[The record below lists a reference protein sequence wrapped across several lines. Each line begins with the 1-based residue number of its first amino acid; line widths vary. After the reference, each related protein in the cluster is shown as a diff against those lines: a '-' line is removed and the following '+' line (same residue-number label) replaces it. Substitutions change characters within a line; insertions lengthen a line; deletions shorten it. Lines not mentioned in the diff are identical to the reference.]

1 MYVLSSAVVLVSLL
15 IQTAAAGFV
24 TTTGTNF
31 QVDGKPLNIFDG
43 SEYDFNMP
51 HYVLCRYYCTVQHRV
66 SLHLLPIKTD
76 LNTIFKSMATNDIAV
91 CRTMCFADM
100 TTVGTAP
107 YNIAYHFIASILK
120 AMASDTSI
128 KSLQQLD
135 VKLVVT
141 IGEQLVGLWWNGYV
155 NYFVLVSNTD
165 TYVYVKQLGGNYHD
179 DFYTDAKIKT
189 AYKKYISTFVNR
201 YKVSR
206 HETTTCNLQIGH
218 VACSALDILV
228 AIWMIAYEPAGLVG
242 ISYNFTR

>member
-1 MYVLSSAVVLVSLL
+1 MKRGGVSIPPDPDSGCWLCDDDGYQLPSGRDQLSN
-15 IQTAAAGFV
+15 
-24 TTTGTNF
+24 NF
-31 QVDGKPLNIFDG
+31 LF
-43 SEYDFNMP
+43 
-51 HYVLCRYYCTVQHRV
+51 
-66 SLHLLPIKTD
+66 LHLLPIKTD

-141 IGEQLVGLWWNGYV
+141 IGEQLVGLWWNGRHETTTSCWSRTLIHVVVY
-155 NYFVLVSNTD
+155 SD
-165 TYVYVKQLGGNYHD
+165 VYVKQLGGNYHD

-206 HETTTCNLQIGH
+206 HETTT
-218 VACSALDILV
+218 S
-228 AIWMIAYEPAGLVG
+228 
-242 ISYNFTR
+242 

>member
-1 MYVLSSAVVLVSLL
+1 MKRGGVSIPPDPDSGCWLCDDDGYQLPSGRDQLSN
-15 IQTAAAGFV
+15 
-24 TTTGTNF
+24 NF
-31 QVDGKPLNIFDG
+31 LF
-43 SEYDFNMP
+43 
-51 HYVLCRYYCTVQHRV
+51 
-66 SLHLLPIKTD
+66 LHLLPIKTD

-155 NYFVLVSNTD
+155 NYFVLVSNND

-206 HETTTCNLQIGH
+206 HETTT
-218 VACSALDILV
+218 S
-228 AIWMIAYEPAGLVG
+228 
-242 ISYNFTR
+242 